1 MNTGTRVRS
10 MVRPCLAGAVL
21 VLLQAC
27 MPAADDL
34 QQFVADSKARPG
46 GRIEPLPQIKP
57 YETFAYEADYL
68 RSPFEPHT
76 PAVAEG
82 PDNGIRPDT
91 RRPREFLEEFP
102 LDTLKMVGTLTKSG
116 ETYGLIQTNDGL
128 IHRVVSG
135 NFMGQN
141 EGRVIVVTESEI
153 QLVEIIPDGLGGYL
167 EREAAVALEN

>member
-27 MPAADDL
+27 TPAVDDL

-46 GRIEPLPQIKP
+46 GRIDPLPQIKP

-68 RSPFEPHT
+68 RSPFVPYT
-76 PAVAEG
+76 PVAADG

-91 RRPREFLEEFP
+91 ARPREFLEEFP
-102 LDTLKMVGTLTKSG
+102 LDTLRMVGTMTKSG
-116 ETYGLIQTNDGL
+116 ETYGLIRTKNGL
-128 IHRVVSG
+128 IHRVLSG
-135 NFMGQN
+135 NYLGQN
-141 EGRVIVVTESEI
+141 DGRVISITESEI